1 MRPVRD
7 LNDTCEGMKSVRHD
21 PLTDWPEAFERYATD
36 VLKRYG
42 APGMAVA
49 VARDG
54 RTIYEAGLGWRDRER
69 ELPATPDTIF
79 GIGSVTKSFTCM
91 AIMQLVDEGRLSV
104 DDPVIRYLP
113 EFSVPNEQ
121 YRQAITIHH
130 FMTHTSGLPPLP
142 SLTYALA
149 RSLDADPAAAALRA
163 GQASPH
169 PPIDTPEQLLDFIAH
184 HDFELL
190 GPPGAYF
197 SYSNEAFALLG
208 TIIERVTGQ
217 RYEDFVTQR
226 ILEPLGMT
234 RTTFDSAALA
244 AMEPVTTLYAQK
256 PGEDEVFAAPVWW
269 DAPAM
274 TAAGFLRSTVQDLL
288 KYMEVYRLNGTVNG
302 ERILSPE
309 SAARM
314 MRPYV
319 RFMPGQYYG
328 YGLMVGPNYRGLTLV
343 EHGGNIKGVA
353 AWVAVVPEAGVTAA
367 VLANMT
373 GVPALDL
380 ILSAMN
386 GPLGLPLET
395 RRVQFP
401 QWQPLPGQVE
411 PLLGTYRSGEGTQVT
426 FGRDDQGLYA
436 LMDGRRFP
444 ARLAAPRLAVVQVKD
459 SQESMEFL
467 VEDGIATAVSYHLRI
482 LHRVEEGVEE

>member
-1 MRPVRD
+1 HPGGGRRPDGPRHQPAGRCPAGRAGPSTVPVRPVRD
-7 LNDTCEGMKSVRHD
+7 LNDTCEGMKSVSHD
-21 PLTDWPEAFERYATD
+21 PLMDWPEAFERYAVD
-36 VLKRYG
+36 VLERYG
-42 APGMAVA
+42 APGMAVG

-54 RTIYEAGLGWRDRER
+54 RTIYEGGLGWRDRER

-91 AIMQLVDEGRLSV
+91 AIMQLVDEGRLLV

-149 RSLDADPAAAALRA
+149 RSLEADPAAAALRA

-169 PPIDTPEQLLDFIAH
+169 PPIDTPGQLLDFIAH

-234 RTTFDSAALA
+234 RTTFDS
-244 AMEPVTTLYAQK
+244 
-256 PGEDEVFAAPVWW
+256 
-269 DAPAM
+269 
-274 TAAGFLRSTVQDLL
+274 
-288 KYMEVYRLNGTVNG
+288 
-302 ERILSPE
+302 
-309 SAARM
+309 
-314 MRPYV
+314 
-319 RFMPGQYYG
+319 
-328 YGLMVGPNYRGLTLV
+328 
-343 EHGGNIKGVA
+343 
-353 AWVAVVPEAGVTAA
+353 
-367 VLANMT
+367 
-373 GVPALDL
+373 
-380 ILSAMN
+380 
-386 GPLGLPLET
+386 
-395 RRVQFP
+395 
-401 QWQPLPGQVE
+401 
-411 PLLGTYRSGEGTQVT
+411 
-426 FGRDDQGLYA
+426 
-436 LMDGRRFP
+436 
-444 ARLAAPRLAVVQVKD
+444 
-459 SQESMEFL
+459 
-467 VEDGIATAVSYHLRI
+467 
-482 LHRVEEGVEE
+482 